1 MGDKHGL
8 SIDSRVFTI
17 VRGHE
22 VEIRE
27 GEICVLDS
35 SSCNSRLSF
44 VDVLV

>member
-1 MGDKHGL
+1 MGDNHGL

-35 SSCNSRLSF
+35 SEIVVRAIP
-44 VDVLV
+44 D